1 VSSDSEGPSVIII
14 DSSRL
19 TRVIVDVCLRRE
31 GIPCIGFPDA
41 APALQALQAD
51 PELVPRVIVLEL
63 AFPSPGIDGYALIR
77 LLRVSARLDKTAIIV
92 LTSQSGPVSHLRA
105 RLAGAN
111 DFLAKPFVREQFLS
125 ALSPYFTP
133 TQEQA
138 HPSDQRPSE
147 QEPRLR
153 GDRHHATSNLRP
165 GSAEGGARRYAS

>member
-1 VSSDSEGPSVIII
+1 MSSDSEGPSVIII

-31 GIPCIGFPDA
+31 GITSIGFPDA
-41 APALQALQAD
+41 ASALQGLLAV

-63 AFPSPGIDGYALIR
+63 TFPSPGIDGYALIR
-77 LLRVSARLDKTAIIV
+77 LLRVSARLDKTAILV
-92 LTSQSGPVSHLRA
+92 LTSLNGPVSHFRA

-111 DFLAKPFVREQFLS
+111 VFLAKPFVREKFLS

-138 HPSDQRPSE
+138 HPSDRTQSE
-147 QEPRLR
+147 QEPYRR

-165 GSAEGGARRYAS
+165 GPAERGARYAS